1 MFDAYGNIEYGATGA
16 SANIDCDTLVGVGDL
31 LHGGHN
37 DPINTHE
44 WAATRDLL
52 RFLSI
57 YKYHNL
63 FEHSEQHSQKLY
75 KVEVLLRRVGN
86 LADCK

>member
-1 MFDAYGNIEYGATGA
+1 MNGLQLEICY
-16 SANIDCDTLVGVGDL
+16 V
-31 LHGGHN
+31 
-37 DPINTHE
+37 
-44 WAATRDLL
+44 
-52 RFLSI
+52 FLSM